1 MSISVYSLAT
11 AINESAVVGT
21 RENIPAYEFCGSLI
35 EACYEMDFN
44 IMSESASVD
53 ELLAVSNE
61 IMAEAA
67 VSNPTVIEVLQ
78 ENVFTSVK
86 DGVVKF
92 FKKIIAMIKGII
104 EKLKAAFYKMTNKI
118 DEWYKIMEPKVK
130 AAKNRVSG
138 DFTVEMYDWNAEF
151 VTKTFPDEAAGAV
164 DGFDAEFKITSKI
177 EKVSAD
183 MFQKLQNIKP
193 EDAAKASEQIAK
205 EAEDTVSVNEKVAN
219 YMFARIGHGKSESA
233 QNFWA
238 EMEDKARGTS
248 EKRSIAINSKV
259 DDMLAVVK
267 DSKNTI
273 DKLKKAYEKHEKDI
287 TKIKDSI
294 EKLNVESYFTKGQNK
309 TRENEE
315 KFNASVNQA
324 LVEAIQKKLTYSK
337 NVVSEFEKW
346 FGQVKN
352 KNIAWVQSMT
362 QDYMSALTKFAG
374 AKAEKK

>member
-11 AINESAVVGT
+11 AINESATAGT

-118 DEWYKIMEPKVK
+118 DEWYKIMEPKIK

-138 DFTVEMYDWNAEF
+138 DFNVEMYDWNAEF
-151 VTKTFPDEAAGAV
+151 ITKEFPDDMAEAA
-164 DGFDAEFKITSKI
+164 DGFESGFKISGKI
-177 EKVSAD
+177 EKFSAEA
-183 MFQKLQNIKP
+183 FQKLQNTKP
-193 EDAAKASEQIAK
+193 EDAAKVAEQITK
-205 EAEDTVSVNEKVAN
+205 EAEGKVNVTEKVTN
-219 YMFARIGHGKSESA
+219 YLFAHIGHGKSATA
-233 QNFWA
+233 QNILA
-238 EMEDKARGTS
+238 ALEDEARGTS

-267 DSKNTI
+267 ESKNTI

-287 TKIKDSI
+287 TKIKDSV
-294 EKLNVESYFTKGQNK
+294 EKLNVESYFTKTQNK

-324 LVEAIQKKLTYSK
+324 LVEGLQKQLTYSK
-337 NVVSEFEKW
+337 SVVSEFEKW
-346 FGQVKN
+346 FGQMKN